1 MGLERSVPTNT
12 QFSSSQPETN
22 NDPPITGPSVTSTK
36 ALSTE
41 IEACKESTKVTI
53 LTPMLA
59 VSTFLE
65 SRQVAPDERETDT
78 NARLI
83 VLLALL
89 VVAESFS

>member
-41 IEACKESTKVTI
+41 IEACKESPKVTI
-53 LTPMLA
+53 LTDRKA
-59 VSTFLE
+59 TAS
-65 SRQVAPDERETDT
+65 
-78 NARLI
+78 
-83 VLLALL
+83 
-89 VVAESFS
+89 